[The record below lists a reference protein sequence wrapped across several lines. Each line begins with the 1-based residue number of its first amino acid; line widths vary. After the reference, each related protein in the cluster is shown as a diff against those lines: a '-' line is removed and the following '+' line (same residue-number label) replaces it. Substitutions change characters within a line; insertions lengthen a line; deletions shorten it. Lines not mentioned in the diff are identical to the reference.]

1 MIIVINIL
9 YRLIIQYIHSI
20 YPILYTRHEY
30 IHTSKVIFTIHR
42 LSGFFAPIFYFNFE
56 HFLFVYIVKQKQS
69 KVCGFYK
76 ECSWTFKFSEI
87 EFCWRLIFETLII
100 HKPSLVRPTGVHLN
114 IRAGPIFAV
123 LYFGMYRQFT
133 ITKAAEECAGV
144 NVRSRTKFWPDR
156 FSRFDVYWIQ
166 TDRQT
171 DKQSIQID
179 VHEGLYLNVQSSTA
193 VFPLIW

>member
-179 VHEGLYLNVQSSTA
+179 VHEGLYLNVSTA
-193 VFPLIW
+193 VFS